1 MAINDKNLYLEK
13 ILIKTAMVLMKN
25 LNVVVMI
32 FISVFMCISTYGIIY
47 EGNAKEFLMQA
58 SYMPLAP
65 WKIPTVIC
73 LCMLLL
79 IVLINIKKE
88 KEKTILICAIIE
100 LLLAIGM
107 IYITNFTYKGLILLT
122 FADYMKYTIKTKH
135 IYFILVISF
144 IIYLFADYDLL
155 SRQLRLISFSS
166 YISYYNN
173 FTREILLRIKSIC
186 NGINSIL
193 FIVYM
198 IFLMHNQSVKNRYMR
213 KLNNELN
220 NVNERLKAA
229 NIQLEENAK
238 TIANMT
244 KTEERNR
251 LAREIHDTLGH
262 VLTGVITGID
272 ACIEL
277 ISIAPEATKKQLE
290 IIANVARQGM
300 TDVRRSVKA
309 LRPDALEKMSVQK
322 AIAKMIDEIILSTGI
337 KINYNNSVDL
347 ANLND
352 DEENIIYRII
362 QESITN
368 AIRHGKADE
377 IDISI
382 EILNGVIII
391 SISDNGIGC
400 DNITAGFGLLHMK
413 ERLEML
419 NGKLSYDGN
428 NGFKLVA
435 KLPKRL
441 S

>member
-1 MAINDKNLYLEK
+1 MAINDKNLYLERT
-13 ILIKTAMVLMKN
+13 LIKTAMILMKN
-25 LNVVVMI
+25 LNFVVMI

-47 EGNAKEFLMQA
+47 EGSAKEFLMQT
-58 SYMPLAP
+58 SYIPLTP
-65 WKIPTVIC
+65 WKIPVAIC
-73 LCMLLL
+73 SGMLLL
-79 IVLINIKKE
+79 IVLINIKKK
-88 KEKTILICAIIE
+88 KEKNILMCAIIE

-107 IYITNFTYKGLILLT
+107 IYITNFTYKGLILLI
-122 FADYMKYTIKTKH
+122 FADYMRYVVKTKF
-135 IYFILVISF
+135 IYFILVVSF
-144 IIYLFADYDLL
+144 IIYLFSDYDLL
-155 SRQLRLISFSS
+155 SRQLKLISFSS

-173 FTREILLRIKSIC
+173 FTREMLLGIKNIC
-186 NGINSIL
+186 NGINSLL

-198 IFLMHNQSVKNRYMR
+198 IFLMHSQSVKNRQMQ

-220 NVNERLKAA
+220 SVNEQLKAA
-229 NIQLEENAK
+229 NIQLEENAR

-277 ISIAPEATKKQLE
+277 INIAPDATKKQLE
-290 IIANVARQGM
+290 VIANVARQGM

-309 LRPDALEKMSVQK
+309 LRPDALENMTAEK
-322 AIAKMIDEIILSTGI
+322 AINKMIDEITLSTGI

-347 ANLND
+347 TNLND

-368 AIRHGKADE
+368 AIRHGKANK

-382 EILNGVIII
+382 EILNGLITI
-391 SISDNGIGC
+391 SVSDNGIGC

-419 NGKLSYDGN
+419 NGNLSYDGN
-428 NGFKLVA
+428 DGFKLVA